1 MLFGIPESVHPN
13 LANEMYCCFV
23 PLLSSVY
30 NKPVL
35 FFFAERVRRYLTS
48 TIHLVSTN
56 QN

>member
-1 MLFGIPESVHPN
+1 MLFDIPDSVNPN

-30 NKPVL
+30 MRV
-35 FFFAERVRRYLTS
+35 FFAECVRRYLTS
-48 TIHLVSTN
+48 TIHLGSTN